1 MVPVKE
7 GTQKESFLG
16 HSLSLGSGTL
26 QLKSVIGRIPL
37 RCVLHGP
44 SMLGDSG
51 QCLGGT
57 GNKIWKREMSERRG
71 TRSKD
76 VEDAEQNV
84 MSPGCQG
91 ESRGQCVLG
100 S

>member
-7 GTQKESFLG
+7 GTQKESFRG
-16 HSLSLGSGTL
+16 RSLSLGSGTL
-26 QLKSVIGRIPL
+26 QLKSIIGRIPL

-44 SMLGDSG
+44 SMFR
-51 QCLGGT
+51 CLGGT
-57 GNKIWKREMSERRG
+57 GNKIWKREVSERRG
-71 TRSKD
+71 TRS
-76 VEDAEQNV
+76 EDLEDDEQNV

-91 ESRGQCVLG
+91 ESGGQGDLG

>member
-1 MVPVKE
+1 MLPVKE
-7 GTQKESFLG
+7 GTQKESFRER
-16 HSLSLGSGTL
+16 SLSLGSGTL
-26 QLKSVIGRIPL
+26 QLKSIIGRIPL

-44 SMLGDSG
+44 SMFGDSG

-57 GNKIWKREMSERRG
+57 GNKIWKREVSERRG
-71 TRSKD
+71 TRSKRL
-76 VEDAEQNV
+76 EDAEQNV

-91 ESRGQCVLG
+91 ESGGQGDLG